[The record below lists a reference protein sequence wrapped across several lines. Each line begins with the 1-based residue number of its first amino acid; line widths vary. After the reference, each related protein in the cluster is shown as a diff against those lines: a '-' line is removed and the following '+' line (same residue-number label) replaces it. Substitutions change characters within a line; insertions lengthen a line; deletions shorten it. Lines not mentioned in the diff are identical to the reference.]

1 MSTIAA
7 AGVVDRDRE
16 SSMRWAV
23 VGLLSLGMVIAYI
36 DRVNLTAAMP
46 VIGTTFGLD
55 KTQQGLALSAFFWT
69 YTLFQ
74 IPCGLLVDR
83 YGVRMPYFIGFLAVV
98 AGVGRDRDDLGADVA
113 RGPAAHSRDRRS
125 A

>member
-1 MSTIAA
+1 MSTTAA
-7 AGVVDRDRE
+7 VGAVERDRP
-16 SSMRWAV
+16 MRWPV

-69 YTLFQ
+69 YRC
-74 IPCGLLVDR
+74 ISR
-83 YGVRMPYFIGFLAVV
+83 KSS
-98 AGVGRDRDDLGADVA
+98 AGW
-113 RGPAAHSRDRRS
+113 RS
-125 A
+125 GCT

>member
-1 MSTIAA
+1 
-7 AGVVDRDRE
+7 
-16 SSMRWAV
+16 MRWAV

-46 VIGTTFGLD
+46 VIGSIFGLD

-83 YGVRMPYFIGFLAVV
+83 LR
-98 AGVGRDRDDLGADVA
+98 R
-113 RGPAAHSRDRRS
+113 AHALLHRVPCCGLWRRPRSR
-125 A
+125 

>member
-1 MSTIAA
+1 
-7 AGVVDRDRE
+7 
-16 SSMRWAV
+16 MRWAV

-46 VIGTTFGLD
+46 VIGNTFSLD

-83 YGVRMPYFIGFLAVV
+83 YGVRIPYFIGFLAWSAASAVI
-98 AGVGRDRDDLGADVA
+98 AMTSGLAWLGAMRLVFGIGGA
-113 RGPAAHSRDRRS
+113 VGTTS
-125 A
+125 